1 MRHNGCANVS
11 QPCEKTTL
19 RMPRFLHTAPHL
31 FFVAIL
37 MWSSF
42 EATVATAVPA
52 DKHNAA
58 TLLAMQA
65 EFQTQLQAK
74 TFGEPLHLASQDTG
88 TRLHADVY
96 AELNA
101 PFTAVSTLLTGPEA
115 LCDVL
120 FLHLN
125 VRACEAKHG
134 PDGNVLMLT
143 AGPKQSGSV
152 GSSYSM
158 AYTMQVDAVNADY
171 LRVTLVA
178 PDGPLSTSD
187 YRIVFEATPLDGQR
201 SFLHFSY
208 GYSYGS
214 MAKMALNLYLA
225 TAGRNKIG
233 FSVLG
238 KTSDGKPQ
246 YVQGERGSVER
257 NVMRNYLALQA
268 YTSVKS
274 GTPAAQMDARLRAW
288 FALTER
294 HSAQL
299 HELTLEE
306 YLAQKRED
314 LAKATIAVK

>member
-1 MRHNGCANVS
+1 MAAAS
-11 QPCEKTTL
+11 
-19 RMPRFLHTAPHL
+19 AP
-31 FFVAIL
+31 A
-37 MWSSF
+37 
-42 EATVATAVPA
+42 E
-52 DKHNAA
+52 KHNAA
-58 TLLAMQA
+58 GLLAMQA
-65 EFQTQLQAK
+65 ELQTELQAK

-96 AELNA
+96 AELSA
-101 PFTAVSTLLTGPEA
+101 PFARVSTLLTGPEA

-125 VRACEAKHG
+125 VRSCQAKRG
-134 PDGNVLMLT
+134 PDGDVLMLT

-152 GSSYSM
+152 GSTYSM
-158 AYTMQVDAVNADY
+158 AYTMHVDAVKADY

-187 YRIVFEATPLDGQR
+187 YRIVFEATPLAGQR

-233 FSVLG
+233 FSVVG

-268 YTSVKS
+268 YTGVNS
-274 GTPAAQMDARLRAW
+274 GAPAAQTDARLRAW

-294 HSAQL
+294 HAAQL
-299 HELTLEE
+299 HELTLDE
-306 YLAQKRED
+306 YLTQKRED
-314 LAKATIAVK
+314 LVKVSVAVK